1 MITTAA
7 IVVALIFLA
16 AAGFISFSLF
26 RKVNG
31 QKEITLLNLNTLQTE
46 LEEKKQILE
55 NLAKFS
61 VGLIMA
67 EDRDKAQEGLSA
79 VREAVESEKGRVTIL
94 QAEAEA
100 VDIRL
105 RELEEIERELDSSGI
120 EAAREMGML
129 RAQDKDIEFRNTKL
143 FEMHEEAE
151 LLLNRI
157 SSNVTD
163 PEVLSL
169 IEKARAD
176 LKGSQERLK
185 HFQDELPTLNEK
197 YMSLKRAYDAL
208 DIEYAQLYEKQ
219 SSKEVAAQ

>member
-100 VDIRL
+100 VDVRL